1 MNNAEQRLLE
11 ALKDYIREEID
22 DKFDSIDVSSMVAD
36 AVDSALQKELSDGIQ
51 GVVIDEIRSNPCKSW
66 IEDIAVKAVVDK
78 LTGRLI

>member
-11 ALKDYIREEID
+11 ALKGYIREEID

-51 GVVIDEIRSNPCKSW
+51 GVVIDEIRSNTCKGW
-66 IEDIAVKAVVDK
+66 IEEIAVKAVAK
-78 LTGRLI
+78 QLMGGLI